1 MNKNKSNI
9 VRATLLSLMAIGVV
23 SITGCNTVSGAGKD
37 IQSGGHAISRSADK
51 VQSDM

>member
-1 MNKNKSNI
+1 MNKNKNNI
-9 VRATLLSLMAIGVV
+9 MKAALLSLMAIGVV
-23 SITGCNTVSGAGKD
+23 SMTGCNTVSGAGKD